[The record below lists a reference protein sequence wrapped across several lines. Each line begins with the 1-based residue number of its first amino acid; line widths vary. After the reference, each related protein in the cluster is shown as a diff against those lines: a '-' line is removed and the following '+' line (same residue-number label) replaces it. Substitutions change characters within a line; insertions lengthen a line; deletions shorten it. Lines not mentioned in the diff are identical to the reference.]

1 MRFGDSRWHQKAA
14 IGQSKNSLNVVENK
28 RDYISRLQAA
38 VEQLHKCAA
47 VYTETIP
54 MHEVFQGQTVW
65 QEEIEV
71 FALYNHPRAK
81 RAYGWI
87 HREGNGDQE
96 ERFAAVLEIPPV
108 VSPVSTVHAS
118 IIVGAKGRRK

>member
-1 MRFGDSRWHQKAA
+1 MRFGDSRWYQKAA

-38 VEQLHKCAA
+38 VEKLHKCAA
-47 VYTETIP
+47 VYTETVP
-54 MHEVFQGQTVW
+54 MHEVFRGQTVW
-65 QEEIEV
+65 EKEVEV

-87 HREGNGDQE
+87 HREGNGDQG
-96 ERFAAVLEIPPV
+96 ERFVAVLEIPPG
-108 VSPVSTVHAS
+108 VSPVSAIHAS
-118 IIVGAKGRRK
+118 IMTSARGRRK